1 MNRKGFTLIEILAV
15 IIILGVIM
23 TIAVPNVLSMIDRN
37 KKDTVIEH
45 AKMMAT
51 QAEYTIRKDTS
62 IEYPSEG
69 KAIILTLEYLNTDD
83 VSESPYGVNYNKSRS
98 FVAIANKKINGLT
111 EYKYYV
117 HLVACSNDNCS
128 EANVK
133 KNRGINLIDIDEL
146 TGSARFNKIVTAGEV
161 KTNYLNISNDSATAS
176 SDLLTELS
184 SNGISSIQNIYNKL
198 P

>member
-15 IIILGVIM
+15 IIILGVVM

-62 IEYPSEG
+62 IEYPADNN
-69 KAIILTLEYLNTDD
+69 AIILTLEYLNTNDI
-83 VSESPYGVNYNKSRS
+83 SESPYNVMYNPTRS
-98 FVAIANKKINGLT
+98 FVAIVKETINGIA

-117 HLVACSNDNCS
+117 HLVACGDDTCS
-128 EANVK
+128 MATANR
-133 KNRGINLIDIDEL
+133 NRGINLIDVDLL
-146 TGSARFNKIVTAGEV
+146 TGGERFNKVVEGTEV
-161 KTNYLNISNDSATAS
+161 ETEYVYFDSNDALVINDS
-176 SDLLTELS
+176 LTSML
-184 SNGISSIQNIYNKL
+184 GVIKIQNVYNKL
-198 P
+198 S

>member
-1 MNRKGFTLIEILAV
+1 MNKKGFTLIEILAV

-37 KKDTVIEH
+37 KKDTFIEH

-51 QAEYTIRKDTS
+51 QAEYTIRKDVS

-69 KAIILTLEYLNTDD
+69 KAIILTLEYLNTSDIA
-83 VSESPYGVNYNKSRS
+83 ESPYGTPYNKERS
-98 FVAIANKKINGLT
+98 FVAIVNEKVEGFT

-117 HLVACSNDNCS
+117 HLITCGDDECTA
-128 EANVK
+128 ANAK
-133 KNRGINLIDIDEL
+133 KNIGINLIDIDEL
-146 TGSARFNKIVTAGEV
+146 TGSIRFSKVVTAGDV
-161 KTNYLNISNDSATAS
+161 TTDYLNIVDDSATAS
-176 SDLLTELS
+176 NKLVDEFTLKEI
-184 SNGISSIQNIYNKL
+184 NGVEKIYNKL

>member
-23 TIAVPNVLSMIDRN
+23 TIAVPNVLSMVDRN

-62 IEYPSEG
+62 IEYPTDNN
-69 KAIILTLEYLNTDD
+69 AIILTLEYLNTNDI
-83 VSESPYGVNYNKSRS
+83 SESPYNTNYHKSRS
-98 FVAIANKKINGLT
+98 FVAVVNETKNNIT

-117 HLVACSNDNCS
+117 HLVACGDDDCS
-128 EANVK
+128 SKNVK
-133 KNRGINLIDIDEL
+133 KNRGINLIDVDDL
-146 TGSARFNKIVTAGEV
+146 TGSARFNKVVTSDDV
-161 KTNYLNISNDSATAS
+161 VTNYVYFSSGNNFVVNNNLAS
-176 SDLLTELS
+176 IL
-184 SNGISSIQNIYNKL
+184 GVVKIQNVYNKL